1 MKLIE
6 QVYSAGV
13 NSRDWN
19 IILFE
24 TFAGKCINSF
34 LVGTCL
40 QSDQINLFVIV
51 VIVSPLSACLG
62 WTAEWLRMNDCW
74 LLLNIEL
81 ILYLI
86 TLKLDADIELD
97 PIYAT
102 LDFIK
107 LHFKSSQ
114 NQHKSEKWTNA
125 NYAKLSNFV

>member
-1 MKLIE
+1 MSWLDCRVAENEWLVIVA
-6 QVYSAGV
+6 QYWAG
-13 NSRDWN
+13 
-19 IILFE
+19 
-24 TFAGKCINSF
+24 
-34 LVGTCL
+34 
-40 QSDQINLFVIV
+40 SDQ
-51 VIVSPLSACLG
+51 C
-62 WTAEWLRMNDCW
+62 
-74 LLLNIEL
+74 
-81 ILYLI
+81 